1 MNPVL
6 RIRVRDLVPFS
17 PLDPGSGMGKKIK
30 IRIRDPESGMNI
42 PDHISESLETLFRVK
57 NT

>member
-6 RIRVRDLVPFS
+6 RIRIRDLVPFS

-30 IRIRDPESGMNI
+30 IRNPG
-42 PDHISESLETLFRVK
+42 
-57 NT
+57 